1 MPIYE
6 YKCRD
11 CDKPFEISRPMT
23 DAATQDVKC
32 PSCGSTQTERTYSTV
47 YAKTSKK
54 S

>member
-6 YKCRD
+6 YKCRK
-11 CDKPFEISRPMT
+11 CGREFEVSRSMT
-23 DAATQDVKC
+23 ETSSTASC
-32 PSCGSTQTERTYSTV
+32 PSCGSQETERVYSSV